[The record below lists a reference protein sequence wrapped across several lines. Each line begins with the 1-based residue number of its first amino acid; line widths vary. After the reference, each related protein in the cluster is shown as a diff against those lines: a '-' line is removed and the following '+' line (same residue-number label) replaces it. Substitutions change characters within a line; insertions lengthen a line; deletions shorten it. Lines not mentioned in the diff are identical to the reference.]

1 MQKLS
6 TVAFLSALLVSP
18 LAAQTRDRFVASG
31 DWSLSFS
38 LEVTTLSTS
47 SASFGLWRMM
57 SGRLNLGLGV
67 DLGGS
72 RTSNGVEGDSVDYTQ
87 TGWSVRIE
95 PAAKLYLKAPRTVGP
110 YLFLASGPQFTWGS
124 SSTSTGEELAGN
136 RTIGL
141 GTVGGIGVDWF
152 PVHWFSAGA
161 RTGVRLD
168 IRHFR
173 EDAPSR
179 VRHLNQVTAQTFSS
193 NILIHVYF

>member
-1 MQKLS
+1 MQRLS
-6 TVAFLSALLVSP
+6 TVAFLSAFVVSP
-18 LAAQTRDRFVASG
+18 LAAQDRDDFVGSG

-72 RTSNGVEGDSVDYTQ
+72 TATNTEEGDSVDITQ
-87 TGWSVRIE
+87 TGWSLRIE

-110 YLFLASGPQFTWGS
+110 YLFLASGPQFSWGS
-124 SSTSTGEELAGN
+124 SSWSTGEEAGS
-136 RTIGL
+136 RTTGIGM
-141 GTVGGIGVDWF
+141 VGGIGVDWF

-173 EDAPSR
+173 ADAPPR
-179 VRHLNQVTAQTFSS
+179 VHYRDQVTAQTFSS